1 MKGLSLGERK
11 AWKTLDRGIHYYPVQ
26 NWFKWLL
33 PAERLRWAVWQEEEE
48 SRQEYDESAPSS
60 HMIQRR
66 LLKGTSNIFLAMPMA
81 VAVAVAMQRRQEVGE
96 LAIHTRIKRW
106 ERIIPA
112 FVHRCQFL
120 CVWPMWVEVEVLQ
133 CFDIPAHYC
142 WKQEY
147 TKSGPRPFKYFYMVM
162 WLLGK
167 IYGNDDGNDTLYIKK
182 TSELNDEI

>member
-60 HMIQRR
+60 HMIQGR
-66 LLKGTSNIFLAMPMA
+66 LLKGTSNICSSWQCQWQWQWQCNESKSL
-81 VAVAVAMQRRQEVGE
+81 VNW
-96 LAIHTRIKRW
+96 HWW

-142 WKQEY
+142 WKQEN